1 MTMEMGKKEMVET
14 KKGRN
19 KRRIET
25 KKGDKTD
32 MTKA

>member
-14 KKGRN
+14 RKERN
-19 KRRIET
+19 RRKIKT

-32 MTKA
+32 KTKV